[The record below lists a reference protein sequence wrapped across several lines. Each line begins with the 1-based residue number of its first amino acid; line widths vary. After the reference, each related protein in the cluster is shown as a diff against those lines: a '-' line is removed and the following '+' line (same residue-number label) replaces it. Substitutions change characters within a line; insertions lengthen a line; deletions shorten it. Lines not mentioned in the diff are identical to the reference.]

1 MLRHLLAAL
10 TVVGLSLTA
19 AAAPAAASP
28 AVAGPAVAAPTL
40 APLSADQ
47 LSHRLTAEVMGYLP
61 YWELNDTTVA
71 GLDYGRLTTIAFF
84 SVGMDAAGHLD
95 RTQPGY
101 AALMSDRATAVIQA
115 AHAAGVRM
123 IVSFTSFGADRN
135 AAFFSNP
142 AAQATFVSEAAAL
155 VASRGLDGA
164 DLDVE
169 VIGGTYFDAYAATA
183 GALATQLRSANP
195 IALSTDANVSGARMA
210 RRALA
215 AGVGRAFLMGY
226 NYRTAGATPVGSIDP
241 VVHAT
246 GALSLSASLD
256 LYAAEG
262 VPLKRVILGLPLY
275 GLTWQTVDASLRA
288 DRVPATSGTVFFV
301 RDLASLAATGTVLAG
316 DMDLV
321 ESSARL
327 VRQVGTTIFQTYYD
341 SPASFGPKF
350 ALVFARGLAGVG
362 FWALGYDGGQAAYW
376 DTVGATF
383 GPPTISSIRFN
394 PSPTNSRSVT
404 VSITWTDHDRPATE
418 MRLANGN
425 GTFSPW
431 RPIAASTSWALPPS
445 TGVVRRYVRVQLRDG
460 ADAHSVIQSNNLLF
474 DPTRPTMT
482 GLTLWWSPASKGWRI
497 RYAATDT
504 GSGLAS
510 YRVRLQVGGVW
521 TDLASA
527 TTRGTLTIKLPRSA
541 HFRVGVSAL
550 DRAGNL
556 SLGTYRSH

>member
-10 TVVGLSLTA
+10 TVVGLSLTT
-19 AAAPAAASP
+19 AAAPAAA
-28 AVAGPAVAAPTL
+28 AAAI

-47 LSHRLTAEVMGYLP
+47 LSHRMTAEVMGYLP

-84 SVGMDAAGHLD
+84 SVGMDAGGHLD

-101 AALMSDRATAVIQA
+101 TALMSDRATAVIQS
-115 AHAAGVRM
+115 AHAAGVRT
-123 IVSFTSFGADRN
+123 IVSFTSFGAARN

-142 AAQATFVSEAAAL
+142 TAQATFVSEAAAL

-169 VIGGTYFDAYAATA
+169 DMSGTYFDAYAATA
-183 GALATQLRSANP
+183 GSLAARLRAANA
-195 IALSTDANVSGARMA
+195 IALSTVATNANVSGARMA

-226 NYRTAGATPVGSIDP
+226 NYRSAGATPVGSIDP
-241 VVHAT
+241 VVHAS

-262 VPLKRVILGLPLY
+262 VPLNRVILGLPLY
-275 GLTWQTVDASLRA
+275 GRTWQTVDASVRA
-288 DRVPATSGTVFFV
+288 DRVPATSGSVFFV
-301 RDLASLAATGTVLAG
+301 RDLAAIAAVGTVLAA
-316 DMDLV
+316 DIDFV

-350 ALVFARGLAGVG
+350 ALVFGRGLAGVG
-362 FWALGYDGGQAAYW
+362 FWALGYDGGQASYW
-376 DTVGATF
+376 DAVGSTY
-383 GPPTISSIRFN
+383 GPPTITSIRFS
-394 PSPTNSRSVT
+394 PSPSNSRSVT
-404 VSITWTDHDRPATE
+404 VAITWTDHDRPATE

-425 GTFSPW
+425 GAFSPW
-431 RPIAASTSWALPPS
+431 RPIAASTIWTLPAA
-445 TGVVRRYVRVQLRDG
+445 TGAVKRYVRVQLRDG
-460 ADAHSVIQSNNLLF
+460 ADAHSVIKSNNLLF

-482 GLTLWWSPASKGWRI
+482 GLTLWWSPASKAWRI

-504 GSGLAS
+504 GSGIAS
-510 YRVRLQVGGVW
+510 YRVRIQVSGAW

-527 TTRGTLTIKLPRSA
+527 TTRGTFTIKLARSA

-550 DRAGNL
+550 DRAGNV